1 MVTQNVTIMTR
12 LEKTEEFLSY
22 FEPYMTEYNQV
33 YREMWY
39 HMTAP
44 EYAKKYA
51 KASVFVTEM
60 CQKHQ
65 MLKRTINAIRYDI
78 KGRIQALQ
86 ALKET
91 ELKQLE
97 IKIAKKEE
105 KIGTLIEWI
114 QKWKPFVRENQVS
127 KQQLVQ
133 YRNKKQSL
141 YHQKNRLNQ
150 MKQTYANVQY
160 QIQQKKYSLGFGGK
174 RMFEKQHRLKENGYM
189 THTKWYHDYKKA
201 RDKNIFYLGS
211 ADETAGNQLFQLRYQ
226 PITDTFDIKIRKEKK
241 YCDAQKEKENYI
253 LLQSIRFRY
262 LQNELLAVWK
272 AGNQPLSFRIH
283 REKNKWYLQCM
294 FAIRY
299 EESAYR
305 TCATYGTLGL
315 DYNDGFIEVSETDG
329 CGNLVGQYHYDLPY
343 HGTGKKAENE
353 IRQVVSKIVNRAEQ
367 KGKNISIENL
377 DFKKT
382 KAKITKGN
390 GKKGKHYHKM
400 LHLFD
405 YRRYKDTLRNSCH
418 RHKVQLQ
425 LVNPKNTSK
434 IGIKKYSWKKKLNP
448 HQAASFVI
456 ARMGQ
461 GFQDS
466 ITI

>member
-1 MVTQNVTIMTR
+1 MVAQNVTIMTR
-12 LEKTEEFLSY
+12 LEKTKEFLSY
-22 FEPYMTEYNQV
+22 FEPYITEYNQV

-39 HMTAP
+39 HMTAS
-44 EYAKKYA
+44 EYTKKYA

-60 CQKHQ
+60 CQKQQ

-91 ELKQLE
+91 EWKQLE
-97 IKIAKKEE
+97 LKIAKKEE
-105 KIGTLIEWI
+105 KIAKLEEWI
-114 QKWKPFVRENQVS
+114 NQRKPLVRENRVS
-127 KQQLVQ
+127 KQQLLQ

-141 YHQKNRLNQ
+141 YYQKNRLNQ
-150 MKQTYANVQY
+150 MKQKYAKLQY
-160 QIQQKKYSLGFGGK
+160 QIQQKQYSLGFGGK
-174 RMFEKQHRLKENGYM
+174 HMFDKQHHLKENGYA
-189 THTKWYHDYKKA
+189 THTKWYHEYKKA

-211 ADETAGNQLFQLRYQ
+211 ADETAGNQLFQLVYQ
-226 PITDTFDIKIRKEKK
+226 PMTDTFDVKIRKEKK
-241 YCDAQKEKENYI
+241 YCFSEKENYI
-253 LLQSIRFRY
+253 FLHNIRFGY
-262 LQNELLAVWK
+262 LQKELVAVWK
-272 AGNQPLSFRIH
+272 AGKQPLSFRIH
-283 REKNKWYLQCM
+283 RTKNKWYLQCI
-294 FAIRY
+294 FAIQY

-305 TCATYGTLGL
+305 TSTKYGTLGL
-315 DYNDGFIEVSETDG
+315 DYNDGFLEMSETDC
-329 CGNLVGQYHYDLPY
+329 CGNLIGQSHYDLPY

-353 IRQVVSKIVNRAEQ
+353 IRQVVSKIVKLAEE
-367 KGKNISIENL
+367 KGKTIIIENL

-382 KAKITKGN
+382 KAKITKAN
-390 GKKGKHYHKM
+390 GKKGKQYHKM

-405 YRRYKDTLRNSCH
+405 YRRYKDTIRNSCH

-434 IGIKKYSWKKKLNP
+434 IGIQKYSWKKKLNP
-448 HQAASFVI
+448 HQAASFVL